1 MTTFSNYNEDD
12 INREVIT
19 ASSIIHQAAT
29 EIDEN
34 LKLRSYT
41 YIFNKN
47 KLTVADSIVL
57 SLAATVKELASN
69 GSNTNKQ

>member
-57 SLAATVKELASN
+57 SLAAMVKELASN
-69 GSNTNKQ
+69 GSNTNK